1 MRRFFVDS
9 QYISDDTVAISG
21 SDARHIARVLRLQPG
36 DCIRV
41 VDSAGRELEVELKQV
56 SHTRTVGTI
65 GSVTERV
72 SAIPG
77 VSVTLVQSIPKGD
90 KMDFIVQKCTELGVT
105 RFMPVTT
112 SRSLS
117 KPDEESCGRKG
128 ERWRRIAAEAAKQC
142 GMGKS
147 PEVCDVVS
155 LQRALSVLVDE
166 GTTILFPWE
175 LETDR
180 GLRASFDGGLAHCDG
195 RLATVIGPEGG
206 FSQDEVEFALELGV
220 VTVSLGKRILRTE
233 TAGMAV
239 AAVLM
244 YELGEL
250 G

>member
-9 QYISDDTVAISG
+9 EYISDDTVAINSR
-21 SDARHIARVLRLQPG
+21 DARHIARVLRLRPG
-36 DCIRV
+36 DCIQV
-41 VDSAGRELEVELKQV
+41 VDSAGRELEVELEHV
-56 SHTRTVGTI
+56 SDTRAAGTI
-65 GSVTERV
+65 RSVTERV
-72 SAIPG
+72 STIPG
-77 VSVTLVQSIPKGD
+77 VSITLVQGIPKGD

-112 SRSLS
+112 SRSVS
-117 KPDEESCGRKG
+117 KPDEKSCGRKG

-142 GMGKS
+142 GTGKS

-155 LQRALSVLVDE
+155 LQHALAVLVDE
-166 GTTILFPWE
+166 GTTILLPWE

-180 GLRASFDGGLAHCDG
+180 SLRAAFDGGLAHCDG
-195 RLATVIGPEGG
+195 RLAMVVGPEGG
-206 FSQDEVEFALELGV
+206 FSQDEVEFAVELGV